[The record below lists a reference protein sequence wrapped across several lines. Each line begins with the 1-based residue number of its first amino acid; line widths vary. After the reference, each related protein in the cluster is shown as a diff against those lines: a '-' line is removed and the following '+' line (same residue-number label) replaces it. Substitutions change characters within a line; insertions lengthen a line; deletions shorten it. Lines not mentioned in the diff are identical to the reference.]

1 MTSRRDTTAKVV
13 LSSSPLSLLPGRS
26 GCLYSV
32 RAIPAVDGGRVGHC
46 RRGNRTLAHGSSLGG
61 VVDIVGSTDRQ
72 IRVEWLGRDL
82 IEEELRWVRV
92 TVRSAQAD
100 GSIAGKAVVQWDD
113 RHPAAPQLVN
123 VPAGHRIQFRVERR
137 GPTGVQADAWQTVR
151 GDVIP
156 VVP

>member
-1 MTSRRDTTAKVV
+1 MPLLRAGDTVRWTAV
-13 LSSSPLSLLPGRS
+13 GWDT
-26 GCLYSV
+26 
-32 RAIPAVDGGRVGHC
+32 AGG
-46 RRGNRTLAHGSSLGG
+46 GNRTLAHGSSLGG
-61 VVDIVGSTDRQ
+61 VVDIVASTDRQ

-100 GSIAGKAVVQWDD
+100 GSITGKAVVQWDD

-123 VPAGHRIQFRVERR
+123 VPAGHRIEFRVERR